1 MSFTVYPAVDI
12 SEGRCVR
19 LLQGRFGTE
28 TVYSDDPVDVAL
40 GLARAGARWLH
51 IVDLDGAMTGIPANR
66 DLVLEV
72 VRKASCPVQAGGGVR
87 SADDVMDLLAA
98 GANRVVLGTIAL
110 EDPDEMR
117 RACDRF
123 GERIVVSLDAR
134 GRAGEP
140 GGEMGERERGG
151 WVGGEAG
158 RGGGED
164 AELTSRGWTIG
175 TGLGVLDAVKR
186 FEDAGVSGFVYT
198 DVGRDGTMAGPNLDG
213 IVRVAEAT
221 TLPVVASGGIGTL
234 EELRSVARLHR
245 LGIAG
250 AIVGRAIYEDKFSV
264 GEAIRAADQAAAE
277 PEDAIYPPL
286 EE

>member
-1 MSFTVYPAVDI
+1 MPPPEGRAGFRSLCPQEEEKVSFVVYPAVDI
-12 SEGRCVR
+12 SQGRCVR

-28 TVYSDDPVDVAL
+28 TVYSDDPVEVAI

-51 IVDLDGAMTGIPANR
+51 IVDLDGARTGIPANR

-87 SADDVMDLLAA
+87 SADDIVDLLAA

-117 RACDRF
+117 RACARF

-134 GRAGEP
+134 EEAVRS
-140 GGEMGERERGG
+140 GGDDS
-151 WVGGEAG
+151 A
-158 RGGGED
+158 GGGEL
-164 AELTSRGWTIG
+164 ASRGWTVG
-175 TGLGVLDAVKR
+175 TGLGVLDAVER
-186 FEDAGVSGFVYT
+186 FESAGVSGFVYT
-198 DVGRDGTMAGPNLDG
+198 DVGRDGTMSGPNLKG
-213 IVRVAEAT
+213 VARVAEAT

-234 EELRSVARLHR
+234 DELRSVARLHH
-245 LGIAG
+245 LGVAG
-250 AIVGRAIYEDKFSV
+250 AIVGRAIYEGKFSV
-264 GEAIRAADQAAAE
+264 GDAIRAADMI
-277 PEDAIYPPL
+277 DS